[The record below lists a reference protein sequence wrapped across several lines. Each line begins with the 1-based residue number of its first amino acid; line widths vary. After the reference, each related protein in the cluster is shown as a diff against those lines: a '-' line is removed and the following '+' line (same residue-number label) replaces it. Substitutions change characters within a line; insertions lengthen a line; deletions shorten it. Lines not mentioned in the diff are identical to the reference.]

1 MANQYVLNLE
11 EEPDKKLKKSY
22 LRLSKNTQ
30 ELQKS
35 LNDMFSLQIH
45 VEIVVKILAFGSDD
59 SDLSQKEKMELIPL
73 KTNTL
78 QLLIEKITSYN

>member
-1 MANQYVLNLE
+1 MNCFLSTYLIQMANQYVLNLE

-35 LNDMFSLQIH
+35 LNDMFSL
-45 VEIVVKILAFGSDD
+45 
-59 SDLSQKEKMELIPL
+59 
-73 KTNTL
+73 
-78 QLLIEKITSYN
+78 